1 VAVINQRGSNIMQ
14 TVAVLDF
21 ETTGLSP
28 NQGDRATEIAVILLR
43 DGQIVD
49 RFQSL
54 MNAGRRIPSDVVA
67 LTGITNEMISSAP
80 PAPKVM
86 REVAQFVGKHPV
98 VAHNAGFDRRFWQA
112 ELALLGISAEH
123 SFACTMLASR
133 RIYPHAQNH
142 KLSTL
147 VDMLRLPKTGRAHRA
162 MVDAEMTGHLW
173 HRLKDDIART
183 YGLGQ
188 IDHALIARVQAT
200 SKDKVPTLLRSLGVV
215 CVPARA

>member
-1 VAVINQRGSNIMQ
+1 MQ

-54 MNAGRRIPSDVVA
+54 MNAGRRIPSDVVS
-67 LTGITNEMISSAP
+67 LTGITNDMIASAP
-80 PAPKVM
+80 AASKVM
-86 REVAQFVGKHPV
+86 REATQFVGKHPV
-98 VAHNAGFDRRFWQA
+98 VAHNAGFDKRFWAA
-112 ELALLGISAEH
+112 ELALLGMSADH
-123 SFACTMLASR
+123 SFACTMLTSR
-133 RIYPHAQNH
+133 RIYPHAQSH
-142 KLSTL
+142 RLSSL
-147 VDMLRLPKTGRAHRA
+147 AEMLRLPKTGRAHRA
-162 MVDAEMTGHLW
+162 MVDAEMTSHLW

-188 IDHALIARVQAT
+188 VDHALIARLQVT
-200 SKDKVPTLLRSLGVV
+200 SKAKVATFLRSLADG
-215 CVPARA
+215 